1 MVGGDSLYEM
11 QLNYGQ
17 KSTLSSCCIKMK
29 LVTGR
34 WLFVMPNC
42 SCKCHLSLL
51 SLCRFR
57 SALYVSRP
65 QPVEQDR
72 LKGLNQYSSPT
83 TRCPPLHPCAAA
95 LVTALWKVPGRENQQ
110 GFQSSRVETK
120 VKKKKA
126 RDEEKHCC
134 NFCGK
139 HRTRRDY
146 SLASRSSLSAD
157 VSLAVWTLLAFLWRR
172 VLSWLRVKR
181 YIIIIIIYMSS
192 WLYSRTRTPSATL
205 VYSELH
211 RKNAGMPFQ
220 ILPSDEIKYCFI
232 DTVG

>member
-57 SALYVSRP
+57 SALYVSRL

-120 VKKKKA
+120 VKKKKP
-126 RDEEKHCC
+126 
-134 NFCGK
+134 G
-139 HRTRRDY
+139 T
-146 SLASRSSLSAD
+146 
-157 VSLAVWTLLAFLWRR
+157 
-172 VLSWLRVKR
+172 
-181 YIIIIIIYMSS
+181 
-192 WLYSRTRTPSATL
+192 
-205 VYSELH
+205 
-211 RKNAGMPFQ
+211 RKNTAAISVVNIEQGGIIVWPRAPHFPLMCPW
-220 ILPSDEIKYCFI
+220 LSEHY
-232 DTVG
+232 